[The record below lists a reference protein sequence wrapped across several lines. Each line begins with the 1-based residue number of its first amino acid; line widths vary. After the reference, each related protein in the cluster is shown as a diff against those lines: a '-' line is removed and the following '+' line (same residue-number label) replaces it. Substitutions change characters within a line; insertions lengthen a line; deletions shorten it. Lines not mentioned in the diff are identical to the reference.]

1 MTLAPEPATLKAAP
15 PSLDVVR
22 LGVLALFTTFPT
34 DRALEGWNPGLSIAA
49 AEAGGWPVP
58 ACPGEEHQDV
68 PEEAAKVYRDWACHY
83 LTARFSPL
91 EESWGGRR

>member
-34 DRALEGWNPGLSIAA
+34 DRALAGWNPGLNIGTAD
-49 AEAGGWPVP
+49 GWPVP
-58 ACPGEEHQDV
+58 ACGEEQQDV
-68 PEEAAKVYRDWACHY
+68 PEEAAKVYQGWACHY